1 MRRLFITLA
10 KLLGLY
16 EAYRAVQYLTAII
29 SMAGFFRRPIEGL
42 DWDQLVPH
50 LIGSLVF
57 LGVTAALAWLLL
69 CRTERLADALSIS
82 KDDEETPEL
91 TKDDLFRVGIKLL
104 GLSLLATSIP
114 GVVRAFAS
122 AGSNGVWSGN
132 YSMIW
137 SQILP
142 SMLSLVIA
150 IMLTLRT
157 SLIIDTLARWECL
170 PGKRLAKGGVFA
182 LLLLVLLA
190 VVAAKVAG
198 HWDPTEHYRS
208 QRSTH
213 QSSGESVTDHHPAPT
228 VEPEFYVVTNAL
240 SKTNAFDAER
250 FTNIQDGNPFPQPQY
265 QPGVTSTSAPAAKT
279 TIYLSIAP

>member
-29 SMAGFFRRPIEGL
+29 SMSGYFRHPIEGL
-42 DWDQLVPH
+42 DWKQVMPH
-50 LIGSLVF
+50 LIGSAIF
-57 LGVTAALAWLLL
+57 LGVIAALAWLLL
-69 CRTERLADALSIS
+69 CRTERLADFLAIP
-82 KDDEETPEL
+82 KDGDEKPEL
-91 TKDDLFRVGIKLL
+91 TRDDLFRVGIKLL
-104 GLSLLATSIP
+104 GLSVLATAIP
-114 GVVRAFAS
+114 GVVRAFAT

-208 QRSTH
+208 RISAR
-213 QSSGESVTDHHPAPT
+213 QSNGASVTDDHPAPP